1 MDKYLEEL
9 EKIANEITIDENQ
22 EPMLEDPKPPIPP
35 EEIEAEQA
43 ANSEP
48 ADSSAAEEQ
57 LPPSPEDVEA
67 LNDTID
73 SAEQE
78 LHEAQEHLAEAEKRY
93 SEFEKVAAPVIND
106 SLPAM
111 GAFAKLIDFST
122 DSESDPI
129 LHKVAKERLQTAL
142 SSEDLFFETL
152 QKTATELFDDEANL
166 NALYTQ
172 EGMEYVVET
181 LDSFANDEEF
191 SKEAFETGSV
201 IGKAVDT
208 IKEFGDATKNF
219 WKLRSELG
227 VAKAEADRL
236 AQQATQTT
244 TDAITAANNPNT
256 PGDELNAHLQ
266 AQTDATTAAS
276 EAKSQAE
283 DLSRKVVMGGAG
295 WGAGGAGVAAG
306 SLFGGKKVYDA
317 LHPDEEVAQK
327 TASENTYQQNT
338 GNYYEGG
345 QQKMS
350 QSVVQDFLKI
360 AGAAGLL
367 NIANNEEYQEELR
380 KEAAEQFN
388 YISRL
393 ARADMED
400 SFVKVAT
407 SLYSE
412 DQLHEIVAGKHN
424 EELFDKVS
432 FFIAANDASADEL
445 EKVAGADGVAAKG
458 VGGALTD
465 AKKQVEEHIEEEKR
479 KTETGNLQPGSTKAQ
494 DTSGYNVTNNPQK
507 YDVDKTAHL
516 LEQAQLQKQA
526 AIEAYAEAENFLNH
540 YGR

>member
-1 MDKYLEEL
+1 MDNYLEDL
-9 EKIANEITIDENQ
+9 EKIANEIIPEDTQD
-22 EPMLEDPKPPIPP
+22 PMLEDPKPPIPP
-35 EEIEAEQA
+35 KEIEAEQA

-48 ADSSAAEEQ
+48 ADSGAAEEQ
-57 LPPSPEDVEA
+57 LPPSPEDAEA
-67 LNDTID
+67 LEDTIN

-78 LHEAQEHLAEAEKRY
+78 LHEAQEHLAEVEKQY
-93 SEFEKVAAPVIND
+93 NEFEKVAAPVISD

-122 DSESDPI
+122 NSDSDPI
-129 LHKVAKERLQTAL
+129 LHKIAKERLQTAL
-142 SSEDLFFETL
+142 STEDSFYETL
-152 QKTATELFDDEANL
+152 QKTATELFEDEANL

-191 SKEAFETGSV
+191 SKEAFEAGSV

-219 WKLRSELG
+219 WKLRGELG
-227 VAKAEADRL
+227 AAKAEADRL
-236 AQQATQTT
+236 AQEASQATSN
-244 TDAITAANNPNT
+244 AVTAADNVNT
-256 PGDELNAHLQ
+256 PGEELANLHQ
-266 AQTDATTAAS
+266 QQIDATKASAA
-276 EAKSQAE
+276 ANE
-283 DLSRKVVMGGAG
+283 DRDNLQKKVLMGGAG
-295 WGAGGAGVAAG
+295 WGAGGTGLAAG
-306 SLFGGKKVYDA
+306 SLFGGKKIYDA
-317 LHPDEEVAQK
+317 THPDEEASK
-327 TASENTYQQNT
+327 TASYQNT
-338 GNYYEGG
+338 GNYNEGG
-345 QQKMS
+345 NQAMK

-367 NIANNEEYQEELR
+367 NVANDEQFQDELR

-393 ARADMED
+393 SRAEMED
-400 SFVKVAT
+400 AFVKVAT

-412 DQLHEIVAGKHN
+412 NQLHEIVAGKHN
-424 EELFDKVS
+424 EELFDKVA

-465 AKKQVEEHIEEEKR
+465 AKKQVEEHVDEEKR

-494 DTSGYNVTNNPQK
+494 DTSGYNVTNNPSK

-526 AIEAYAEAENFLNH
+526 AIEAYAEAESFLNQ
-540 YGR
+540 YSR

>member
-1 MDKYLEEL
+1 MDNYLEDL
-9 EKIANEITIDENQ
+9 EKIANEIIPEDNQ
-22 EPMLEDPKPPIPP
+22 DPMLEDPKPPIPP

-48 ADSSAAEEQ
+48 ADSSDAEEQ

-78 LHEAQEHLAEAEKRY
+78 LHAAQEHLAEVEKQY
-93 SEFEKVAAPVIND
+93 NEFEKVAAPVISD

-122 DSESDPI
+122 NSDSDPI
-129 LHKVAKERLQTAL
+129 LHKIAKERLQTAL
-142 SSEDLFFETL
+142 SSEDSFYETL
-152 QKTATELFDDEANL
+152 QKTATELFEDEANL

-191 SKEAFETGSV
+191 SKEAFEAGSV

-219 WKLRSELG
+219 WKLRNELG

-236 AQQATQTT
+236 AQEASQATTN
-244 TDAITAANNPNT
+244 AVTAADNVNAT
-256 PGDELNAHLQ
+256 GEELTNLRQ
-266 AQTDATTAAS
+266 KQVDATKASSAAN
-276 EAKSQAE
+276 ENVDDIKK
-283 DLSRKVVMGGAG
+283 KVVMGGAG
-295 WGAGGAGVAAG
+295 WGAGGTGLAAG
-306 SLFGGKKVYDA
+306 SLFGGKKIYDA
-317 LHPDEEVAQK
+317 THPDEEEASK
-327 TASENTYQQNT
+327 TASYQNK

-345 QQKMS
+345 KQAMK

-367 NIANNEEYQEELR
+367 NIANNEEFKDELR

-388 YISRL
+388 HISRL
-393 ARADMED
+393 SRAEMED
-400 SFVKVAT
+400 AFVKVAT
-407 SLYSE
+407 ELYSE

-424 EELFDKVS
+424 EELFDKVA
-432 FFIAANDASADEL
+432 FFIAAHDASADEL
-445 EKVAGADGVAAKG
+445 EKIAGADGVAAKG

-465 AKKQVEEHIEEEKR
+465 AKKQVEEHIDEEKR

-494 DTSGYNVTNNPQK
+494 DTAGYNVTNNPSK

-526 AIEAYAEAENFLNH
+526 AIEAYAEAESFLNQ

>member
-1 MDKYLEEL
+1 MDNYLEDL
-9 EKIANEITIDENQ
+9 EKIANEIIPEDTQD
-22 EPMLEDPKPPIPP
+22 PMLEDPKPPIPP

-48 ADSSAAEEQ
+48 ADSGAAEEQ
-57 LPPSPEDVEA
+57 LPPSPEDAEA
-67 LNDTID
+67 LEDTIN

-78 LHEAQEHLAEAEKRY
+78 LHEAQEHLAEVEKQY
-93 SEFEKVAAPVIND
+93 NEFEKVAAPVISD

-122 DSESDPI
+122 NSDSDPI
-129 LHKVAKERLQTAL
+129 LHKIAKERLHTAL
-142 SSEDLFFETL
+142 STEDSFYETL
-152 QKTATELFDDEANL
+152 QKTATELFEDEANL

-181 LDSFANDEEF
+181 LESFANDEEF
-191 SKEAFETGSV
+191 SKEAFEAGSV

-219 WKLRSELG
+219 WKLRGELG
-227 VAKAEADRL
+227 AAKAEADRL
-236 AQQATQTT
+236 AQEATQATTSANTAAISENATDDQLQQLLDKQVST
-244 TDAITAANNPNT
+244 TDAAYHAKKDAN
-256 PGDELNAHLQ
+256 DLQ
-266 AQTDATTAAS
+266 
-276 EAKSQAE
+276 
-283 DLSRKVVMGGAG
+283 RKVVMGGAG
-295 WGAGGAGVAAG
+295 WGAGGTGLAAG
-306 SLFGGKKVYDA
+306 SLFGGKKIYDA
-317 LHPDEEVAQK
+317 THPDEEDASK
-327 TASENTYQQNT
+327 TASYQNT

-345 QQKMS
+345 NQAMT

-367 NIANNEEYQEELR
+367 NVANDEQFQEELR

-393 ARADMED
+393 SRAEMED
-400 SFVKVAT
+400 AFVKVAT

-424 EELFDKVS
+424 EELFDKVA

-465 AKKQVEEHIEEEKR
+465 AKKQVEEHVDEEKR

-494 DTSGYNVTNNPQK
+494 DTSGYNVVNNPSK

-526 AIEAYAEAENFLNH
+526 AIEAYAEAESFLNQ
-540 YGR
+540 YSR